1 MPVVLV
7 LLMVLLGLLLVV
19 LLVAVLLLSVRTG
32 VEAVGV
38 NGEVSVEL
46 RYGMVR
52 IPIWPP
58 PRHRKEKAGETPP
71 SGEKKSKKKKRR
83 KQKKYRYSLN
93 RDALD
98 VWEIADLVLR
108 LLSELASTLRISRL
122 RVRVLIGTDD
132 AAKTGVALG
141 TSAALVGM
149 IVPFLENTFDMREY
163 HVDVD
168 ADFEADHTDWA
179 FTVFCSL
186 RPLRVL
192 LCMLRHSGELF
203 RMYKR
208 LIKKEEAINHE

>member
-1 MPVVLV
+1 MPVVLI
-7 LLMVLLGLLLVV
+7 LLMVLLGLLLLA
-19 LLVAVLLLSVRTG
+19 LLVAILLLSVRTG
-32 VEAVGV
+32 VEVVGV

-58 PRHRKEKAGETPP
+58 PHRKEKAEETPP
-71 SGEKKSKKKKRR
+71 PGEKKLKKKKRR

-98 VWEIADLVLR
+98 VWEIADLALR

-132 AAKTGVALG
+132 AAQTGVALG
-141 TSAALVGM
+141 TSAALAGM